1 MDENENGKKR
11 VVSSRFSTIP
21 VIINQMHQ
29 PLCQATPVNSLDG
42 GVTFCDIKIQKK
54 RLCYQLG
61 QMADGSF
68 YFSVFFFVN
77 LKYLT
82 FMFQVFL
89 IVQQSATYGGLVQ
102 KIRLQSSNWC
112 QFELNIKQIQQQ
124 KKSPSSGHFCIFLC
138 VIIIL

>member
-54 RLCYQLG
+54 IKDFVISWGRWVVPVL
-61 QMADGSF
+61 
-68 YFSVFFFVN
+68 FF
-77 LKYLT
+77 
-82 FMFQVFL
+82 
-89 IVQQSATYGGLVQ
+89 
-102 KIRLQSSNWC
+102 
-112 QFELNIKQIQQQ
+112 
-124 KKSPSSGHFCIFLC
+124 
-138 VIIIL
+138 

>member
-42 GVTFCDIKIQKK
+42 GVTFCDIKIQKNK
-54 RLCYQLG
+54 RLCYISWGRWVVL
-61 QMADGSF
+61 
-68 YFSVFFFVN
+68 FFFN

-82 FMFQVFL
+82 FMF
-89 IVQQSATYGGLVQ
+89 
-102 KIRLQSSNWC
+102 
-112 QFELNIKQIQQQ
+112 
-124 KKSPSSGHFCIFLC
+124 
-138 VIIIL
+138 